1 MNWGQVTIAAGAGA
15 AALVVLVGGG
25 YAAFSLFATQFG
37 IGFFSSP
44 PSPTLT
50 PWLALPGILICLT
63 LMAFGAALPARALGA
78 GWGRSLLAV
87 GLALALLIVLYVM
100 ALSFLSDRPR
110 LYLSL
115 LYLSLMAVPT
125 MVCAVAVARQ
135 GVPAWPTVAAVC
147 IGAVLLWLA
156 ASLTPPDSL
165 DPLAASTAGL
175 VLVAASWPVLP
186 AVAALARPG

>member
-1 MNWGQVTIAAGAGA
+1 M
-15 AALVVLVGGG
+15 ALALLVGGG
-25 YAAFSLFATQFG
+25 YVAFRLFATQFG

-44 PSPTLT
+44 SPTLT
-50 PWLALPGILICLT
+50 PWLAFPGILICLA

-78 GWGRSLLAV
+78 GWGRSLAV
-87 GLALALLIVLYVM
+87 GLALALLIVLYVV
-100 ALSFLSDRPR
+100 ALAFLSDLPR

-115 LYLSLMAVPT
+115 LYLSLLTLPA

-135 GVPAWPTVAAVC
+135 GVSAWPAVAAVC
-147 IGAVLLWLA
+147 IGAVVLWLA
-156 ASLTPPDSL
+156 ASLMPPDSL
-165 DPLAASTAGL
+165 DPLAASTV